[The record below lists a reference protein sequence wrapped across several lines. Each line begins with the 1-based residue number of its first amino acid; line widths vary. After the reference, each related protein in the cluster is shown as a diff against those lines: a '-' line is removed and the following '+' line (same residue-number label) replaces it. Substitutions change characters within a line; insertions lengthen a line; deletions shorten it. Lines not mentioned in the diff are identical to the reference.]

1 MKKIIKKITATAV
14 MSLFAAT
21 QLQTPQVNVQA
32 ADGVATAEKTTAKQ
46 PKIYGRSGIVIDAKS
61 GKILYAKKVD
71 DRHYPASITKILTTL
86 VAIENNKDLY
96 DEVTFSS
103 YAVNSIEPGS
113 THIGIKAGEK
123 IPLIDVLNAIMLES
137 ANEACN
143 GAAEHTAGTTK
154 KFVELMN
161 KKVKELGC
169 TGSHFVT
176 TNGLHDDDHYVT
188 ARDMAK
194 ISKAALEN
202 ETFRYVACKPN
213 YYIAP
218 TNKDKHGK
226 ELWNHHKMVK
236 RTMFNYDGV
245 EGGKTG
251 YTTKAGGTLVTFAK
265 RGDQELIVVDLC
277 AHGYEL
283 YEDTIKMLNYGFN
296 NYKTIAPFKTMN
308 TVLKDDTYGFLKTGN
323 ELSPYKIPLKHLN
336 DVTVMLE
343 KNQSASKLTYKC
355 EDNKYIISYDGKQ
368 IGSVK
373 LH

>member
-1 MKKIIKKITATAV
+1 MKKTFKKITAIAA
-14 MSLFAAT
+14 MSLLVAT
-21 QLQTPQVNVQA
+21 QLPTTDIFA
-32 ADGVATAEKTTAKQ
+32 ANGVATKEQSTAKQ
-46 PKIYGRSGIVIDAKS
+46 PKIHGKSGIVIDAKS
-61 GKILYAKKVD
+61 GKILYAKKID

-96 DEVTFSS
+96 EEVTFSN

-143 GAAEHTAGTTK
+143 GAAEHTVGTTK

-161 KKVKELGC
+161 KKAQELGC
-169 TGSHFVT
+169 TNSHFVT
-176 TNGLHDDDHYVT
+176 TNGLHDDNHYVT

-202 ETFRYVACKPN
+202 DMFRYVACKAN
-213 YYIAP
+213 AYITS

-236 RTMFNYDGV
+236 RTMYVYDGV

-265 RGDQELIVVDLC
+265 RGDQELITVDLC

-296 NYKTIAPFKTMN
+296 NYKTIAPFKGMQ
-308 TVLKDDTYGFLKTGN
+308 TVLGDDAYGFLTTGN
-323 ELSPYKIPLKHLN
+323 QLSPYTLPLKNLD
-336 DVTVMLE
+336 DVTIMLE
-343 KNQSASKLTYKC
+343 KNQSVSNLTYKC
-355 EDNKYIISYDGKQ
+355 KGNKYIVSYDGKQ

-373 LH
+373 LN

>member
-1 MKKIIKKITATAV
+1 M
-14 MSLFAAT
+14 
-21 QLQTPQVNVQA
+21 
-32 ADGVATAEKTTAKQ
+32 
-46 PKIYGRSGIVIDAKS
+46 
-61 GKILYAKKVD
+61 
-71 DRHYPASITKILTTL
+71 
-86 VAIENNKDLY
+86 
-96 DEVTFSS
+96 
-103 YAVNSIEPGS
+103 
-113 THIGIKAGEK
+113 
-123 IPLIDVLNAIMLES
+123 
-137 ANEACN
+137 
-143 GAAEHTAGTTK
+143 
-154 KFVELMN
+154 
-161 KKVKELGC
+161 
-169 TGSHFVT
+169 
-176 TNGLHDDDHYVT
+176 
-188 ARDMAK
+188 
-194 ISKAALEN
+194 
-202 ETFRYVACKPN
+202 
-213 YYIAP
+213 
-218 TNKDKHGK
+218 GK

-355 EDNKYIISYDGKQ
+355 KDNKYIISYDGKQ

>member
-1 MKKIIKKITATAV
+1 MKKIFKKITVAAV
-14 MSLFAAT
+14 MLSLAVT
-21 QLQTPQVNVQA
+21 QLDLPQVDVKA
-32 ADGVATAEKTTAKQ
+32 ADGVATLERSTAKQ
-46 PKIYGRSGIVIDAKS
+46 PKIHGKSGIVIDAKS
-61 GKILYAKKVD
+61 GKILYEKKID
-71 DRHYPASITKILTTL
+71 DKHYPASITKILTTL

-96 DEVTFSS
+96 EEVTFSD

-143 GAAEHTAGTTK
+143 GAAEHTSGSTA

-176 TNGLHDDDHYVT
+176 PNGLHNDQHYVT

-202 ETFRYVACKPN
+202 ETFRNIACKAN

-236 RTMFNYDGV
+236 RTMYVYDGV

-283 YEDTIKMLNYGFN
+283 YEDTIKMLNYGFD
-296 NYKTIAPFKTMN
+296 NYQTIAPFKTMD
-308 TVLKDDTYGFLKTGN
+308 TVLGDDAYGFLKTGN
-323 ELSPYKIPLKHLN
+323 TLSPYKIPLKHLD

-343 KNQSASKLTYKC
+343 KNQSASNLTYRCKK
-355 EDNKYIISYDGKQ
+355 NKYIVSYNGKQ

-373 LH
+373 LN

>member
-1 MKKIIKKITATAV
+1 MKKYYLIFL
-14 MSLFAAT
+14 SLLFIFPISVFAE
-21 QLQTPQVNVQA
+21 
-32 ADGVATAEKTTAKQ
+32 AEKSNELISNAVSGLLMEQSTGEILFEKDKDKQ
-46 PKIYGRSGIVIDAKS
+46 VPVASMTKMVAQTIILERIES
-61 GKILYAKKVD
+61 GKIKWD
-71 DRHYPASITKILTTL
+71 DIVEVSKNAADMGGSQIYLT
-86 VAIENNKDLY
+86 
-96 DEVTFSS
+96 
-103 YAVNSIEPGS
+103 
-113 THIGIKAGEK
+113 AGEK
-123 IPLIDVLNAIMLES
+123 MSVRDLFKGISMASGNDATVAMAEYIAGD
-137 ANEACN
+137 EAS
-143 GAAEHTAGTTK
+143 
-154 KFVELMN
+154 FVKLMN

-355 EDNKYIISYDGKQ
+355 KDNKYIISYDGKQ

>member
-1 MKKIIKKITATAV
+1 
-14 MSLFAAT
+14 
-21 QLQTPQVNVQA
+21 
-32 ADGVATAEKTTAKQ
+32 
-46 PKIYGRSGIVIDAKS
+46 
-61 GKILYAKKVD
+61 
-71 DRHYPASITKILTTL
+71 
-86 VAIENNKDLY
+86 
-96 DEVTFSS
+96 
-103 YAVNSIEPGS
+103 
-113 THIGIKAGEK
+113 
-123 IPLIDVLNAIMLES
+123 
-137 ANEACN
+137 
-143 GAAEHTAGTTK
+143 
-154 KFVELMN
+154 MN

-323 ELSPYKIPLKHLN
+323 ELSTYKIPLKHLN

-343 KNQSASKLTYKC
+343 KNQSAAKLTYKC
-355 EDNKYIISYDGKQ
+355 KDNKYIISYDGKQ

>member
-1 MKKIIKKITATAV
+1 MRKTFRKITAMAA
-14 MSLFAAT
+14 MSLLVATQISGVNIFAAE
-21 QLQTPQVNVQA
+21 
-32 ADGVATAEKTTAKQ
+32 GVATQEKATAKQ
-46 PKIYGRSGIVIDAKS
+46 PKIYGKSGIVIDAKS
-61 GKILYAKKVD
+61 GKILYAKKID

-96 DEVTFSS
+96 EEVTFSS

-113 THIGIKAGEK
+113 THIGIQAGEK

-161 KKVKELGC
+161 KKAKELGC

-176 TNGLHDDDHYVT
+176 TNGLHNDDHYVT

-213 YYIAP
+213 YYIVP

-236 RTMFNYDGV
+236 HTMYVYDGV

-251 YTTKAGGTLVTFAK
+251 YTTRAGGTLVTFAK

-283 YEDTIKMLNYGFN
+283 YEDTIKMLNYGFD
-296 NYKTIAPFKTMN
+296 NYKTIAPFKTME
-308 TVLKDDTYGFLKTGN
+308 TVLKDDAYGFLTTGN
-323 ELSPYKIPLKHLN
+323 KLSPYKIPLKHIN
-336 DVTVMLE
+336 DITVMLE

-355 EDNKYIISYDGKQ
+355 EGSKYIVSYDGKQ

-373 LH
+373 LY